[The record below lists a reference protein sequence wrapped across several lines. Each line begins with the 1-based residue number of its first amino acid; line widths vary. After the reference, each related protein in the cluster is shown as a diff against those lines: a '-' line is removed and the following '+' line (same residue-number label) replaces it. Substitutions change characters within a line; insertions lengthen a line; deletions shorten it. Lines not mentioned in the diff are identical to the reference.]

1 MTAREAGHRNEKYT
15 EYIEGELRK
24 MSKKLEEYVVTIP
37 DFPEPGIMFRDIT
50 SVIQD
55 PDGLKLAVDG
65 LVDLLKDTEYD
76 VVVGP
81 ESRGFIFGVPVA
93 YLQGKGFVPVRKK
106 GKLPR
111 KTVSQKYDL
120 EYGQAEIEMHTD
132 AIKPGQKA
140 VIVDDLIATGGSAEA
155 AAKLVEKL
163 GGQVVKMVF
172 VMELAGLEGRKK
184 LARYDVGSLIVY
196 EGK

>member
-1 MTAREAGHRNEKYT
+1 ME
-15 EYIEGELRK
+15 
-24 MSKKLEEYVVTIP
+24 KKLEEYVVTIP

-65 LVDLLKDTEYD
+65 LVDLVKGLDFD
-76 VVVGP
+76 LVIGP

-93 YLQGKGFVPVRKK
+93 YLLGKGFIPVRKK

-111 KTVSQKYDL
+111 ETITEEYAL
-120 EYGQAEIEMHTD
+120 EYGTAEIEVHKD
-132 AIKPGQKA
+132 DIKPGQK
-140 VIVDDLIATGGSAEA
+140 IVLIDDLLATGGTLKA
-155 AAKLVEKL
+155 AAKLIERL
-163 GGQVVKMVF
+163 GGEIVKIVVII
-172 VMELAGLEGRKK
+172 ELAGLNGRDFLKD
-184 LARYDVGSLIVY
+184 YDVESLICY

>member
-1 MTAREAGHRNEKYT
+1 
-15 EYIEGELRK
+15 

-65 LVDLLKDTEYD
+65 LVGLLKDTEYD
-76 VVVGP
+76 LIVGP

-93 YLQGKGFVPVRKK
+93 YLTGKGFIPVRKK

-111 KTVSQKYDL
+111 QTVSQKYDL
-120 EYGQAEIEMHTD
+120 EYGQAEIEMHVD
-132 AIKPGQKA
+132 AVKPGQKV

-155 AAKLVEKL
+155 AAKLVEQL
-163 GGQVVKMVF
+163 GGEIVKMVF

-184 LARYDVGSLIVY
+184 LGKYDVESLIVY

>member
-1 MTAREAGHRNEKYT
+1 
-15 EYIEGELRK
+15 
-24 MSKKLEEYVVTIP
+24 
-37 DFPEPGIMFRDIT
+37 MFRDIT

-65 LVDLLKDTEYD
+65 LADLVKDLD
-76 VVVGP
+76 FDLVIGP

-93 YLQGKGFVPVRKK
+93 YLLGKGFVPVRKK

-111 KTVSQKYDL
+111 ETVSQKYDL
-120 EYGQAEIEMHTD
+120 EYGQAEVEIHKD
-132 AIKPGQKA
+132 AVRPGQKV

-163 GGQVVKMVF
+163 GGQVVRMVF

-184 LARYDVGSLIVY
+184 LDGYDVESLIVY
-196 EGK
+196 PGK